1 MVRTIGTMLIRP
13 MSPGPL
19 IDILSVKL
27 YFPEKIAVPWKSD
40 FAATGVFAAH
50 CCEQNSGHNSICLQ
64 SYDHTHRT
72 SRTIRQC
79 HGSLDA

>member
-50 CCEQNSGHNSICLQ
+50 CCEQNSGHNSIYVCNLTITHIELAEQ
-64 SYDHTHRT
+64 SVNVTAH
-72 SRTIRQC
+72 
-79 HGSLDA
+79 